1 MKYPWILFDLDGT
14 LTDSRPG
21 ILRCVQYA
29 LEQCGMP
36 EPDETKLYPFIGPP
50 LFTSFQEF
58 CGMDPERAA
67 FAVEQYRI
75 RFRKIGMFEN
85 SVYPGIPEM
94 LQALRDA
101 GAVLAVATS
110 KPEVF
115 TLQIMEHFHL
125 SQYFQVI
132 AGSDIQRDDQTKA
145 DIIRLAIE
153 RLQLTPE
160 EQAQTVMVGDRKHD
174 LIGAHTCGIPC
185 IGVAYGYAPDGE
197 LEAYYA
203 DRIVSDTAALQN
215 YLLS

>member
-125 SQYFQVI
+125 SQYFQGHP
-132 AGSDIQRDDQTKA
+132 AG
-145 DIIRLAIE
+145 
-153 RLQLTPE
+153 
-160 EQAQTVMVGDRKHD
+160 
-174 LIGAHTCGIPC
+174 
-185 IGVAYGYAPDGE
+185 
-197 LEAYYA
+197 
-203 DRIVSDTAALQN
+203 
-215 YLLS
+215 